1 MKVSVAYTDKNGV
14 SRTYTLKESESA
26 EALKNDYYEL
36 MRTYDKRYVK
46 IERIRAEYG
55 EALHLRITVYARSH
69 YLTSLFDKRPKVCE
83 SMSVEVIC
91 YPGYP
96 LKAVTAKY
104 DRNHYLASPNVFK
117 SGIACIDR
125 WKPLKSSLLTVV
137 EKLVMDIIHN
147 PTVTRYDSM
156 ANSELSEWHYKGCKS
171 GEFPTVDPA
180 LLYARSE
187 DSSGSCL
194 PPRRGDTS
202 GSCLPPR
209 RGDTSGSC
217 LLPRRDDTSGSCLL
231 PRRGDT
237 SGSCLLPRRG
247 DTSGS
252 CLLPHQRTGSQTK
265 KPVLPPMPPRDTVK
279 RRMRTEAE
287 GMSAGQEGQGGAS
300 YAEHSSL
307 SAVPLESNSH
317 S

>member
-14 SRTYTLKESESA
+14 SRTYTLQESESA

-180 LLYARSE
+180 LLYAQ
-187 DSSGSCL
+187 
-194 PPRRGDTS
+194 
-202 GSCLPPR
+202 
-209 RGDTSGSC
+209 
-217 LLPRRDDTSGSCLL
+217 RDDTSGSCLP

>member
-1 MKVSVAYTDKNGV
+1 MKFSVDYTDKNGV
-14 SRTYTLKESESA
+14 SRKHTLKESESA

-202 GSCLPPR
+202 GSCLPP
-209 RGDTSGSC
+209 
-217 LLPRRDDTSGSCLL
+217 
-231 PRRGDT
+231 
-237 SGSCLLPRRG
+237 
-247 DTSGS
+247 
-252 CLLPHQRTGSQTK
+252 HQRTGSQTK

-317 S
+317 R

>member
-194 PPRRGDTS
+194 PPRRGDT
-202 GSCLPPR
+202 C
-209 RGDTSGSC
+209 
-217 LLPRRDDTSGSCLL
+217 GSCLL

-237 SGSCLLPRRG
+237 CGSGLLPRRG

-317 S
+317 R

>member
-14 SRTYTLKESESA
+14 SRTYTLKKSESA

-194 PPRRGDTS
+194 PPRR
-202 GSCLPPR
+202 
-209 RGDTSGSC
+209 DTSGSC
-217 LLPRRDDTSGSCLL
+217 LLPRRD
-231 PRRGDT
+231 DT

-317 S
+317 R

>member
-14 SRTYTLKESESA
+14 SRTYTLKKSESA

-147 PTVTRYDSM
+147 PTVTHP
-156 ANSELSEWHYKGCKS
+156 AHVCLPAGATHPAHVCFPAGTTHPAHVCFPA
-171 GEFPTVDPA
+171 GATLPAHVCFPTRGPVA
-180 LLYARSE
+180 RQRSLYFRLCRPE
-187 DSSGSCL
+187 TL
-194 PPRRGDTS
+194 
-202 GSCLPPR
+202 
-209 RGDTSGSC
+209 
-217 LLPRRDDTSGSCLL
+217 
-231 PRRGDT
+231 
-237 SGSCLLPRRG
+237 
-247 DTSGS
+247 
-252 CLLPHQRTGSQTK
+252 
-265 KPVLPPMPPRDTVK
+265 
-279 RRMRTEAE
+279 
-287 GMSAGQEGQGGAS
+287 
-300 YAEHSSL
+300 
-307 SAVPLESNSH
+307 
-317 S
+317 

>member
-209 RGDTSGSC
+209 RGDTCGSG
-217 LLPRRDDTSGSCLL
+217 
-231 PRRGDT
+231 
-237 SGSCLLPRRG
+237 LLPRRG

>member
-14 SRTYTLKESESA
+14 SRTYTLKKSESA

-180 LLYARSE
+180 LLYAQR
-187 DSSGSCL
+187 D
-194 PPRRGDTS
+194 DTS

-209 RGDTSGSC
+209 RG
-217 LLPRRDDTSGSCLL
+217 DTSGSCLL

-252 CLLPHQRTGSQTK
+252 CLLPHQRTGGQTK
-265 KPVLPPMPPRDTVK
+265 KPVLPLMPPRDTVK
-279 RRMRTEAE
+279 RRKRTEAE
-287 GMSAGQEGQGGAS
+287 GMSAGQADQGESS
-300 YAEHSSL
+300 YADHSSL
-307 SAVPLESNSH
+307 STIPLERNSH
-317 S
+317 H

>member
-14 SRTYTLKESESA
+14 SRTYTLKKSESA

-156 ANSELSEWHYKGCKS
+156 ANSELSEWHYKGCS
-171 GEFPTVDPA
+171 G
-180 LLYARSE
+180 LL
-187 DSSGSCL
+187 
-194 PPRRGDTS
+194 PRRGDTS

-217 LLPRRDDTSGSCLL
+217 LP

-317 S
+317 R

>member
-14 SRTYTLKESESA
+14 SRTYTLKKSESA

-180 LLYARSE
+180 LLYAQR
-187 DSSGSCL
+187 DDTSGS
-194 PPRRGDTS
+194 PRRGDTS
-202 GSCLPPR
+202 GSGLLPC
-209 RGDTSGSC
+209 RGDTCGSG
-217 LLPRRDDTSGSCLL
+217 LLPRRDDTSGSCLP
-231 PRRGDT
+231 PRQ
-237 SGSCLLPRRG
+237 G

-317 S
+317 R

>member
-1 MKVSVAYTDKNGV
+1 MRFSVPYTDKNGV
-14 SRTYTLKESESA
+14 SRTHTLKESEST

-55 EALHLRITVYARSH
+55 EALHLRITVNARSH
-69 YLTSLFDKRPKVCE
+69 YLTSPLDKRPKVCE

-117 SGIACIDR
+117 SGIACIDS

-137 EKLVMDIIHN
+137 EKLVMDMIHN

-156 ANSELSEWHYKGCKS
+156 ANAALFKWHYKGSKS

-180 LLYARSE
+180 LLYA
-187 DSSGSCL
+187 
-194 PPRRGDTS
+194 
-202 GSCLPPR
+202 
-209 RGDTSGSC
+209 
-217 LLPRRDDTSGSCLL
+217 
-231 PRRGDT
+231 RRGDT

-247 DTSGS
+247 DTSGT
-252 CLLPHQRTGSQTK
+252 CLPPRRGTGGQTK
-265 KPVLPPMPPRDTVK
+265 KPVLAPMPPRDTVK

-287 GMSAGQEGQGGAS
+287 GMSAGQEGQAGAS
-300 YAEHSSL
+300 YADHISL
-307 SAVPLESNSH
+307 SVIPLEGNSH
-317 S
+317 H

>member
-14 SRTYTLKESESA
+14 SRTYTLKKSESA

-180 LLYARSE
+180 LLYAQ
-187 DSSGSCL
+187 
-194 PPRRGDTS
+194 
-202 GSCLPPR
+202 
-209 RGDTSGSC
+209 
-217 LLPRRDDTSGSCLL
+217 RDDTSGSCLP

-317 S
+317 R

>member
-1 MKVSVAYTDKNGV
+1 MRFSVAYTDKNGV
-14 SRTYTLKESESA
+14 SRMHTLKKSESA

-180 LLYARSE
+180 LLYAQR
-187 DSSGSCL
+187 D
-194 PPRRGDTS
+194 DTS
-202 GSCLPPR
+202 GSCLPPPGDTPSCLPP
-209 RGDTSGSC
+209 RGDTA
-217 LLPRRDDTSGSCLL
+217 
-231 PRRGDT
+231 
-237 SGSCLLPRRG
+237 
-247 DTSGS
+247 
-252 CLLPHQRTGSQTK
+252 HA
-265 KPVLPPMPPRDTVK
+265 PPPPGRYF
-279 RRMRTEAE
+279 RL
-287 GMSAGQEGQGGAS
+287 MSASPPGRHIRLMSAS
-300 YAEHSSL
+300 PPGRHIRLMSASPPGRHFRLMSASPPGRHIRLMSASS
-307 SAVPLESNSH
+307 PEDR
-317 S
+317 

>member
-180 LLYARSE
+180 LLYAQR
-187 DSSGSCL
+187 D
-194 PPRRGDTS
+194 DTS

-209 RGDTSGSC
+209 RGDTCGSG
-217 LLPRRDDTSGSCLL
+217 LL

-237 SGSCLLPRRG
+237 CGSGLLPRRG

-317 S
+317 R

>member
-14 SRTYTLKESESA
+14 SRTYTLKKSESA

-217 LLPRRDDTSGSCLL
+217 LLPRR
-231 PRRGDT
+231 
-237 SGSCLLPRRG
+237 G

-287 GMSAGQEGQGGAS
+287 GMSAGQAGQGGAS

>member
-194 PPRRGDTS
+194 PPRRGDT
-202 GSCLPPR
+202 C
-209 RGDTSGSC
+209 
-217 LLPRRDDTSGSCLL
+217 
-231 PRRGDT
+231 
-237 SGSCLLPRRG
+237 GSCLLPRRG

>member
-1 MKVSVAYTDKNGV
+1 MKFSVDYTDKNGV
-14 SRTYTLKESESA
+14 SRKHTLKESESA
-26 EALKNDYYEL
+26 EALKNDYDEL

-117 SGIACIDR
+117 SGIACIDSWR
-125 WKPLKSSLLTVV
+125 PLKSSLLTVV
-137 EKLVMDIIHN
+137 EKLVMDMIHN

-156 ANSELSEWHYKGCKS
+156 ANEALFEWHYKGSKS

-180 LLYARSE
+180 LLYAQ
-187 DSSGSCL
+187 
-194 PPRRGDTS
+194 
-202 GSCLPPR
+202 
-209 RGDTSGSC
+209 
-217 LLPRRDDTSGSCLL
+217 RD
-231 PRRGDT
+231 
-237 SGSCLLPRRG
+237 

-317 S
+317 R

>member
-180 LLYARSE
+180 LLYAQR
-187 DSSGSCL
+187 D
-194 PPRRGDTS
+194 DTS

-209 RGDTSGSC
+209 R
-217 LLPRRDDTSGSCLL
+217 DDTSGSCL
-231 PRRGDT
+231 P
-237 SGSCLLPRRG
+237 
-247 DTSGS
+247 
-252 CLLPHQRTGSQTK
+252 PHQRTGSQTK

-287 GMSAGQEGQGGAS
+287 GMSAGQEGQRGAS

>member
-14 SRTYTLKESESA
+14 SRTYTLKKSESA

-137 EKLVMDIIHN
+137 EKLVMDMIHN

-217 LLPRRDDTSGSCLL
+217 LLPRR
-231 PRRGDT
+231 
-237 SGSCLLPRRG
+237 G

-279 RRMRTEAE
+279 RGMRTEAE
-287 GMSAGQEGQGGAS
+287 GMSAGQAGQGGAS

>member
-14 SRTYTLKESESA
+14 SRTYTLKKSESA

-180 LLYARSE
+180 LLYAQR
-187 DSSGSCL
+187 D
-194 PPRRGDTS
+194 DTS

-217 LLPRRDDTSGSCLL
+217 LP

-317 S
+317 R

>member
-194 PPRRGDTS
+194 PPRRGDTC
-202 GSCLPPR
+202 GSC
-209 RGDTSGSC
+209 DTSGSC
-217 LLPRRDDTSGSCLL
+217 LP

>member
-180 LLYARSE
+180 LLYAQR
-187 DSSGSCL
+187 D
-194 PPRRGDTS
+194 DTS

-217 LLPRRDDTSGSCLL
+217 LP

>member
-156 ANSELSEWHYKGCKS
+156 ANSELSEWHYKGSKS

-180 LLYARSE
+180 LLYARRG
-187 DSSGSCL
+187 DTSGTCL
-194 PPRRGDTS
+194 PPRRGDT
-202 GSCLPPR
+202 C
-209 RGDTSGSC
+209 GSC
-217 LLPRRDDTSGSCLL
+217 LLPL
-231 PRRGDT
+231 RGDT
-237 SGSCLLPRRG
+237 SDPCLSPRRG
-247 DTSGS
+247 
-252 CLLPHQRTGSQTK
+252 TGGQTK
-265 KPVLPPMPPRDTVK
+265 KPVLPLMPPRDTVK

-317 S
+317 R

>member
-14 SRTYTLKESESA
+14 SRTYTLKKSESA

-69 YLTSLFDKRPKVCE
+69 YLTSLFDKRPKLCE

-180 LLYARSE
+180 LLYAQR
-187 DSSGSCL
+187 DDTSGSCL
-194 PPRRGDTS
+194 PPRRDDTS

-217 LLPRRDDTSGSCLL
+217 LP
-231 PRRGDT
+231 
-237 SGSCLLPRRG
+237 
-247 DTSGS
+247 
-252 CLLPHQRTGSQTK
+252 PHQRTGSQTK

-287 GMSAGQEGQGGAS
+287 GMSAGQEGQGRTS

-317 S
+317 R

>member
-14 SRTYTLKESESA
+14 SRTYTLKKSESA

-202 GSCLPPR
+202 GSCL
-209 RGDTSGSC
+209 
-217 LLPRRDDTSGSCLL
+217 LPRRD
-231 PRRGDT
+231 DT